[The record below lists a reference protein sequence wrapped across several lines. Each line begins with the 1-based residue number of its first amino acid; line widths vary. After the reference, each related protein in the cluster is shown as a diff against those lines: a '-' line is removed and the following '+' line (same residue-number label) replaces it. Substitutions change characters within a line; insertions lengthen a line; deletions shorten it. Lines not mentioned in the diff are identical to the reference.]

1 MSDNLH
7 TRAEQLIAQERIEEI
22 SATEREWLGKH
33 LDECAAC
40 SNVANEMG
48 RAIASLRGVHV
59 DLPRG
64 LASRTQM
71 RVRMRAEE
79 LRQHSPKRSLLWAI
93 TAMSWALGVAT
104 APWVWRGFAWVGE
117 HTGLPKPLW
126 QIGFVL
132 WWAIP
137 AMIAAVAVIL
147 EKKGEQQGV

>member
-1 MSDNLH
+1 VSANVH
-7 TRAEQLIAQERIEEI
+7 ERAERLIAQERVEEI
-22 SATEREWLGKH
+22 SAPDREWLAKH
-33 LDECAAC
+33 LGECARCAGVG
-40 SNVANEMG
+40 SEVEHAV
-48 RAIASLRGVHV
+48 ASLRGVHV
-59 DLPRG
+59 ELPRG

-79 LRQHSPKRSLLWAI
+79 LREHAPGRKVLWAI

-104 APWVWRGFAWVGE
+104 APWVWRGFAWIGE

-126 QIGFVL
+126 EMGFVL

-137 AMIAAVAVIL
+137 ATIAAAAVIL